1 MSNWTTAQHWDNH
14 WQICPQDGNPAINK
28 KMLPKK
34 PEMLPE
40 KQKNVAQPGHTEGWS
55 HRIGLQEKSCQ
66 YRRRLGPAA
75 HFCPLADTEAAKWF
89 FSFSCI
95 SVVSHGVTFKLIEV
109 RRSVAVSSNQ
119 ADAANLIL
127 VGWVRIK
134 LLSTLS
140 YSNFSSSFFYLPPY
154 AAA

>member
-1 MSNWTTAQHWDNH
+1 ML
-14 WQICPQDGNPAINK
+14 PKKP

-34 PEMLPE
+34 RKMLPNRVTLKDGATE
-40 KQKNVAQPGHTEGWS
+40 LACKIGAANAAPGSARLPIFALW
-55 HRIGLQEKSCQ
+55 RKL
-66 YRRRLGPAA
+66 RRPN
-75 HFCPLADTEAAKWF
+75 DF

-127 VGWVRIK
+127 VGWV
-134 LLSTLS
+134 
-140 YSNFSSSFFYLPPY
+140 
-154 AAA
+154 